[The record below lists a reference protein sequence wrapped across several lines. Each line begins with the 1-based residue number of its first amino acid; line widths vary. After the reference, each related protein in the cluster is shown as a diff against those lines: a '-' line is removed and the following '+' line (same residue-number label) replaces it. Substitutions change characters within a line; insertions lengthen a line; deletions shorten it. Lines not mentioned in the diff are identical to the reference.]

1 MVEIS
6 DKYDTSTA
14 GNFFTSYNKN
24 LGNKLFIY
32 ACSRI
37 IADILD
43 CDLICP
49 ENAIIRRVNQETNEY
64 ENVVFPYSGIG
75 NRRKITS
82 PTMVVNDNDIASSGS
97 IETLLSRFPNHGF
110 FIQTYFSKYD
120 YIKPYKKMV
129 KEYFK
134 SLTLPNRN
142 NNDMVI
148 MLRNSNMADN
158 FMLPDKYYTDII
170 EQETFDNLYISLDH
184 CNKHVSLLEKL
195 EKYNPIFIEG
205 NILNVF
211 SQITS
216 FNKIIASQGTF
227 SFWACFLSEAK
238 IIYWPNTNDGP
249 NSNNPTWGQLV
260 NLKVDDEERYKHIN
274 ININD

>member
-1 MVEIS
+1 MI
-6 DKYDTSTA
+6 
-14 GNFFTSYNKN
+14 
-24 LGNKLFIY
+24 
-32 ACSRI
+32 
-37 IADILD
+37 
-43 CDLICP
+43 
-49 ENAIIRRVNQETNEY
+49 
-64 ENVVFPYSGIG
+64 
-75 NRRKITS
+75 
-82 PTMVVNDNDIASSGS
+82 
-97 IETLLSRFPNHGF
+97 
-110 FIQTYFSKYD
+110 
-120 YIKPYKKMV
+120 

-158 FMLPDKYYTDII
+158 FMLPDRYYTDII

-184 CNKHVSLLEKL
+184 RDKHVSLLEKL

-205 NILNVF
+205 DILNLF